1 MQTIY
6 NGKPFYKKWRREP
19 DSFEGRMTTKE
30 LEQKLSE
37 IDYDSV
43 FEVKEFINGRADV
56 GYFLEKI
63 CIYIKEPCE
72 DEGKLL
78 YNLIPPCDDFPFWWL
93 TTNDAV
99 VNAYDPDDLEIY
111 IRALEL
117 AKRFMPERGDKIND

>member
-1 MQTIY
+1 MQTIFY
-6 NGKPFYKKWRREP
+6 GKPFTKKWRRKP
-19 DSFEGRMTTKE
+19 DSFAGRMTTKK
-30 LEQKLSE
+30 LEQKLNE

-99 VNAYDPDDLEIY
+99 VNAYDQDDLKIY
-111 IRALEL
+111 IKSLEL
-117 AKRFMPERGDKIND
+117 AEQFMPERADKGY